1 MDPRLNDLR
10 NKGEYNFGEQDGTRS
25 PNLPGVYYHEKADK
39 FLETGGV
46 KMPDGRIAY
55 DASNGKI
62 QADAFRQMEY
72 KPANEEQLEYYR
84 ARQEAAAKIARAKQ
98 NRKTTVLSSTARS

>member
-10 NKGEYNFGEQDGTRS
+10 NKGEYNFGEQDGTRR
-25 PNLPGVYYHEKADK
+25 PNMPGVYYHEKANK
-39 FLETGGV
+39 FVETGGV

-55 DASNGKI
+55 DNAAGKI

-72 KPANEEQLEYYR
+72 KPANEEQSAYYR
-84 ARQEAAAKIARAKQ
+84 ASQEAAAKVARIKQ
-98 NRKTTVLSSTARS
+98 SRTTTVMSTAARR